1 MCCEEVTAGQIR
13 ETVALGVVGPNQM
26 KSFLRCGMG
35 PCQGRPLWPHRD
47 GDDRRRAGRSAPGG
61 RVLSPASAG
70 EAGHPGRACSTAE
83 DRGCDESR
91 RPVTTTR
98 PDVIVIGGGI
108 HGCSTAL
115 HCSKRGAEGAP
126 AGEGLRG
133 RHSLGVNAG
142 VRQLARDVAEIPLSV
157 YSMELW
163 HRIGE
168 LVDDDCGFT
177 SDGQVLVAENQDEF
191 ESFRPRVQELNA
203 LGYRHEELIDAAELR
218 RRARRRDLPGRHRV
232 SPRWRCRSIP
242 TTQAL
247 RRKAEKLGARVLEG
261 VTVTDEGSTWT
272 VRTSAGPFEAPMIVN
287 AAGAWAD
294 RIAAMLGEPVPLE
307 VIAPML
313 MITARVP
320 AFIRPVVILRGRKLS
335 FKQFANG
342 TVLIGGG
349 HLGRPVRDQNVTVL
363 DWVKLA
369 ESAKT
374 VWDVPAMRG
383 TTILRAWAGIEA
395 RMPDDI
401 PVFGKSSTADGVP
414 PVRLR
419 RTASSLAPSRR
430 RHGRARRNGVD
441 EHAYRGIP
449 DRALSYGGNEDCRGS
464 EGVRASG
471 SRRVRLKRGA
481 CVSSAAT

>member
-1 MCCEEVTAGQIR
+1 V
-13 ETVALGVVGPNQM
+13 
-26 KSFLRCGMG
+26 S
-35 PCQGRPLWPHRD
+35 
-47 GDDRRRAGRSAPGG
+47 
-61 RVLSPASAG
+61 
-70 EAGHPGRACSTAE
+70 
-83 DRGCDESR
+83 
-91 RPVTTTR
+91 TTR
-98 PDVIVIGGGI
+98 PDVIVVGGGI

-115 HCSKRGAEGAP
+115 HCSIRGLKVLLLEKDYA
-126 AGEGLRG
+126 G
-133 RHSLGVNAG
+133 RHSSGVNAGG

-163 HRIGE
+163 HRIVE

-177 SDGQVLVAENQDEF
+177 SDGQVLVAETQDEF
-191 ESFRPRVQELNA
+191 ESFRARVQELNG

-218 RRARRRDLPGRHRV
+218 RLVPAVAETCPGGIVSRRDGAADPFR
-232 SPRWRCRSIP
+232 
-242 TTQAL
+242 TTQAF

-261 VTVTDEGSTWT
+261 VMVTDVAREGSTWI
-272 VRTSAGPFEAPMIVN
+272 VRTSAGLFETPVIVN

-363 DWVKLA
+363 DWTKLA

-374 VWDVPAMRG
+374 VWDVFPAMRA

-401 PVFGKSSTADGVP
+401 PVFGKSST
-414 PVRLR
+414 
-419 RTASSLAPSRR
+419 
-430 RHGRARRNGVD
+430 
-441 EHAYRGIP
+441 
-449 DRALSYGGNEDCRGS
+449 S
-464 EGVRASG
+464 EGAFHQFGFSAHGFQLGPGAGAVMAELIATGTTNMPIEAFRIERF
-471 SRRVRLKRGA
+471 RRKGA
-481 CVSSAAT
+481 WSAAEASRPARQVLEG